1 MVRPDA
7 VIEPFPQATDAI
19 APHAPENSWS
29 RGFAIDVVI
38 VIVGLVLR
46 AANRYQTSFLLP
58 MPHMSVGIRV

>member
-1 MVRPDA
+1 MLPDA

-19 APHAPENSWS
+19 APHAPEKSWR

-46 AANRYQTSFLLP
+46 ATNLYQTSFLLP
-58 MPHMSVGIRV
+58 IPHMSVGIAV